1 MSWGAK
7 FAGAAVRSY
16 QLVLRPLLPAA
27 CRFEPSCSE
36 YARQV
41 LAEHGL
47 GRGAWLAIRRVGRCH
62 PLHAGGYDP
71 PPLAR
76 TRPREEP
83 RD

>member
-1 MSWGAK
+1 MSWGARL
-7 FAGAAVRSY
+7 AVAVVRGY

-41 LAEHGL
+41 VAGHGL
-47 GRGAWLAIRRVGRCH
+47 VRGAWLAIRRVGRCH
-62 PLHAGGYDP
+62 PFHAGGYDP

-76 TRPREEP
+76 LRPREEP